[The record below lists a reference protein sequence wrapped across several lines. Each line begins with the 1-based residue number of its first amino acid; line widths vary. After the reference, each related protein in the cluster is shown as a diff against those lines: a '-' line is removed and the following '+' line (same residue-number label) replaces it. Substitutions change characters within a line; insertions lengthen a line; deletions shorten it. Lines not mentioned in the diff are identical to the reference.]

1 MIKNFKNQKGVTFPE
16 LLAVAF
22 IFLLIA
28 AAFFAFMSKKIE
40 EAYETVDQTN
50 QITLTQAAERYVLVH
65 EFNGNVEENRMMIYI
80 WQKDGEPS
88 LEAFEGFIE
97 SDWPKLK
104 RKEYLGVEVNRIN
117 QRNSEGR
124 LSAIYSY
131 SLIEKGR

>member
-1 MIKNFKNQKGVTFPE
+1 MNNQKGVTFPE

-28 AAFFAFMSKKIE
+28 AAFFVFIPKKIE

-97 SDWPKLK
+97 SDRPKLK
-104 RKEYLGVEVNRIN
+104 RKEYLGVEVNRIY
-117 QRNSEGR
+117 QRNSDGR